1 MTEFRE
7 QDLTGARFERVSLR
21 GASFTQVFLNDARM
35 RTVDFT
41 GAQIR
46 GSLFNQS
53 RMRGVELVDVE
64 IYGELQNVVVNGV
77 DIGPLVDAELNR
89 RMPERARMRP
99 DDTDGFRE
107 AWAILER
114 LWEGTVVR
122 ARTFPE
128 AALHRSVDDEWSFI
142 QTLRHLNFAS
152 AAWVGR
158 MILGNASPWHQLDLP
173 WDEAPGWDGI
183 PWDREARPS
192 LDEVL
197 TVRRERQAMVRHVME
212 SLTDEQLA
220 STVTRTEPGW
230 PRMEDFPFKECLRIV
245 LNEEWEHRLYAE
257 RDLTSLE
264 KGLIMDI
271 VLIAGLWLNG
281 SVWDDIV
288 SALPPATAPCRSPP
302 GQGDDLHPPP
312 SATRW
317 QRCSPPHPASEKPM
331 RWGIPPPAPWPGW
344 PPTRDRSRSP
354 KSPSSAASRPPTGS
368 PTPTSSS

>member
-1 MTEFRE
+1 MSMTEFRE

-21 GASFTQVFLNDARM
+21 GATFTQVLLNDASM
-35 RTVDFT
+35 HAVDFT
-41 GAQIR
+41 GARVR
-46 GSLFNQS
+46 GALFNES

-64 IYGELQNVVVNGV
+64 ISGELQNVVVNGV
-77 DIGPLVDAELNR
+77 DIAPLVDAELNR

-114 LWEGTVVR
+114 LWEGTVAR

-142 QTLRHLNFAS
+142 QTLRHPNFAS

-197 TVRRERQAMVRHVME
+197 AVRRRTPGDGPPRHGATHRRATRLRGD
-212 SLTDEQLA
+212 SHRARLA
-220 STVTRTEPGW
+220 RVEN
-230 PRMEDFPFKECLRIV
+230 FPFKECLRIV
-245 LNEEWEHRLYAE
+245 LKEEWERRLYAE

-264 KGLIMDI
+264 KE
-271 VLIAGLWLNG
+271 N
-281 SVWDDIV
+281 
-288 SALPPATAPCRSPP
+288 
-302 GQGDDLHPPP
+302 
-312 SATRW
+312 
-317 QRCSPPHPASEKPM
+317 
-331 RWGIPPPAPWPGW
+331 
-344 PPTRDRSRSP
+344 
-354 KSPSSAASRPPTGS
+354 
-368 PTPTSSS
+368 